1 MNILAIG
8 AHYDDI
14 ELGCAGSLRKYVE
27 EGHKVHMVVVTK
39 SDYVNFDG
47 SPLRTKEEAFEE
59 GQAAA
64 KVIGAKSIMCL
75 DFETK
80 KVKYGVELI
89 EKLNELISDLN
100 IDLVFTHWQY
110 DVRQDHSAIGRATLN
125 AARHTSKVLMYRS
138 NWYQTLERYRENFYI
153 DITKHINIKKKSL
166 YAHTTEVERR
176 GDEWVDFVVTKN
188 KNSGLEIGVEYAEAF
203 ECVKWLEI

>member
-27 EGHKVHMVVVTK
+27 NGHDVYMVVVTK

-47 SPLRTKEEAFEE
+47 TPIRTKEQAFEE
-59 GQAAA
+59 GESAA
-64 KVIGAKSIMCL
+64 KIIGAKKLICL

-80 KVKYGVELI
+80 
-89 EKLNELISDLN
+89 NEVISDLN
-100 IDLVFTHWQY
+100 IDVVFTHWKY
-110 DVRQDHSAIGRATLN
+110 DVHQDHSAIGRATLN
-125 AARHTSKVLMYRS
+125 AARHSSKVLMYRS

-153 DITKHINIKKKSL
+153 DVTKQIDIKKESL

-176 GDEWVDFVVTKN
+176 GDEWVDFVIHKN

-203 ECVKWLEI
+203 ECVKWLED